1 MQIDYKPSIIIY
13 SKMDCPACDIAK
25 RFVEALNYPLEIR
38 IIGQG
43 WTKEQLLAD
52 CPNVRSVPQVLVD
65 GIHIGNGQALERQFN
80 HAISSTRTSSI
91 PERY

>member
-1 MQIDYKPSIIIY
+1 MQTNYKPNVVVY
-13 SKMDCPACDIAK
+13 SKIDCPACDTVK
-25 RFVEALNYPLEIR
+25 SLVTMLGFPFELR

-65 GIHIGNGQALERQFN
+65 GIHIGNGKAFEQKYMKCVLQ
-80 HAISSTRTSSI
+80 
-91 PERY
+91 